1 MAHEIENNMIAW
13 KTEKPWHGLG
23 VEVAENATGAEML
36 KAAGMDWK
44 VEQRTICMRGDVA
57 GRVHII
63 PNFKAIVRNDTK
75 HTFCIPTTK
84 YHIVQNQEIVDTFR
98 EYCEAGHAR
107 METIGAVRNGAVVW
121 ALAKLNGGSNATLK
135 GGDEMKGY
143 LLMATSHDGSMKT
156 IGKATSVRVVCQNTL
171 TAALSGKKAEFG
183 MKHTSKWT
191 DEKKA
196 EARIAMGMAM
206 ENIQKVH
213 KAAELL
219 SNVNI
224 DHSDWLTFM
233 SKLMGGE
240 ENVIDSQTAS
250 LTRMA
255 QDIQDATVLSP
266 GAQLESAKGT
276 LWGAINGVT
285 YFADHMRGR
294 TQDTRL
300 VSAWFGDSDLL
311 KRTAVNV
318 ALEMAGLTV

>member
-1 MAHEIENNMIAW
+1 
-13 KTEKPWHGLG
+13 
-23 VEVAENATGAEML
+23 
-36 KAAGMDWK
+36 
-44 VEQRTICMRGDVA
+44 
-57 GRVHII
+57 
-63 PNFKAIVRNDTK
+63 
-75 HTFCIPTTK
+75 
-84 YHIVQNQEIVDTFR
+84 
-98 EYCEAGHAR
+98 
-107 METIGAVRNGAVVW
+107 VW

-171 TAALSGKKAEFG
+171 TAAMQGKKAEFS
-183 MKHTSKWT
+183 MKHSSKWT
-191 DEKKA
+191 AEKKD
-196 EARIAMGMAM
+196 EARTAMGMAI
-206 ENIQKVH
+206 ENVQRLH
-213 KAAELL
+213 KSAELL
-219 SNVNI
+219 SNVSI

-233 SKLMGGE
+233 AKLMGGE
-240 ENVIDSQTAS
+240 ENVIDSKTAQLS
-250 LTRMA
+250 RMA

-276 LWGAINGVT
+276 LWGAVNGVT

-311 KRTAVNV
+311 KRTAVNT